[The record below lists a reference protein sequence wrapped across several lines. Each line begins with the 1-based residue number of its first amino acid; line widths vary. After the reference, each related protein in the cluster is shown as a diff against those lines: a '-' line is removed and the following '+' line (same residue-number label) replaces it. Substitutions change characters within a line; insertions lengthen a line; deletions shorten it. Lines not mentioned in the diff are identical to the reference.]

1 MEARAHHF
9 LVGLF
14 VLVLAAALVAFTLWV
29 AKVEIADKRPPYN
42 IYFDGSVTGLKEGS
56 PVRYRG
62 ILVGTVSEIDIDPD
76 NVERVRVKVSLDA
89 GTLIKSDAV
98 ASLEMFGLTGNAYVQ
113 ITGGSREAPLIARTG
128 DAIPVI
134 PSRASGLAEV
144 FESAPRLAHQ
154 LTEIGDRLTRL
165 ISPENE
171 RRISASLDN
180 LHEMSASLAG
190 SARDVSDTM
199 AMVKTSATH
208 LDGLMTDLR
217 KQSDA
222 VVGNVNGTLTQM
234 RTTMD
239 SVDHHAAVAMDEVVK
254 TSAEARE
261 LSQSLRQLSD
271 QTAGAIKENRV
282 PVRDFTSVG
291 LYELSLLISEMREL
305 TTSLSRVSSQIE
317 KGPVEFL
324 FTGTKSDKPEPPA
337 DKPK

>member
-9 LVGLF
+9 FVGLF
-14 VLVLAAALVAFTLWV
+14 VLFLGVALVGFTLWV
-29 AKVEIADKRPPYN
+29 AKVELADKRPPYN

-62 ILVGTVSEIDIDPD
+62 ILVGTVAEIALDPA
-76 NVERVRVKVSLDA
+76 NVERVRVKVTLEP
-89 GTLIKSDAV
+89 GTPIKTDAV
-98 ASLEMFGLTGNAYVQ
+98 ASLEMFGLTGTAYVQ
-113 ITGGSREAPLIARTG
+113 ITGGSKDAPLIERRF
-128 DAIPVI
+128 DAIPEI
-134 PSRASGLAEV
+134 PSKTSGLAEV
-144 FESAPRLAHQ
+144 FESAPHLAHQ

-171 RRISASLDN
+171 RRVSDSLDN
-180 LHEMSASLAG
+180 LHQMSASLAG

-199 AMVKTSATH
+199 VMVKTTASH

-217 KQSDA
+217 QQSDA

-317 KGPVEFL
+317 KGPMEFL
-324 FTGTKSDKPEPPA
+324 FTGTKPEPA
-337 DKPK
+337 DKAK